1 MKPGHKKRSRA
12 RVKERRVDLEGGGE
26 QRLRWQ
32 RGLL

>member
-1 MKPGHKKRSRA
+1 MGLRREGG
-12 RVKERRVDLEGGGE
+12 RVKERRVDPKSGWE